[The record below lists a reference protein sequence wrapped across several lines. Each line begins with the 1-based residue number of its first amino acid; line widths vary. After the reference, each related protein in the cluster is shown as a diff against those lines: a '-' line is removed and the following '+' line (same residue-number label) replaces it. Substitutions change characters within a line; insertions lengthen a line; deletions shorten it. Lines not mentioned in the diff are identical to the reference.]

1 MAILWG
7 GHHFLRLQTNF
18 RKQQR
23 KMCNRTI
30 FVLIYHRTQGGLI
43 DFIPLPDLYIFI
55 AVSDDTHIDAI

>member
-1 MAILWG
+1 MGWPPFFA
-7 GHHFLRLQTNF
+7 FTNELP
-18 RKQQR
+18 KTT
-23 KMCNRTI
+23 KETI